1 MRRRVAGE
9 RGQAL
14 VELVACLPVV
24 ALVALA
30 LAQGFLVLRAESAA
44 ESALERGRVAAA
56 RGDDPVAAAQ
66 AGLAGGAVVRR
77 DGTRLRV
84 ELPVPRVLVGVSLP
98 AARATGDLVPD
109 ATPGA

>member
-1 MRRRVAGE
+1 VIVRPGSE

-56 RGDDPVAAAQ
+56 RGDDPVAAART
-66 AGLAGGAVVRR
+66 GLADGAVVRR
-77 DGTRLRV
+77 EGARLWV
-84 ELPVPRVLVGVSLP
+84 ALPVPRVLAGVPLP
-98 AARATGDLVPD
+98 AAHATGDVVP
-109 ATPGA
+109 TRGG